1 MLTGLKNTAR
11 AVGLVKALARFDA
24 LWPLEMIG
32 VPKSALSIIKL
43 FWRRKHEGRDGQ
55 RLADALAA
63 MGPTYIKLGQAL
75 SVRADLV
82 GEEVAKDLSRL
93 QDKLPPFEYSKVKEI
108 LEEELEAPIEEL
120 FKSFEEE
127 SVAAASIAQVHFAET
142 NEGDQVA
149 VKILRPDVEKHF
161 ERDVALFF
169 WLATT
174 MERWFPKFRR
184 LRPVDIVV
192 TFRDWVQVEMDLR
205 LEAAAASEL
214 AENCI
219 DDTGF
224 RVPKVYW
231 AFSAKPVLVTERVTG
246 MRLDDL
252 EALRTA
258 GLDPD
263 DVLENASSI
272 FFLQVFRDGF
282 FHADM
287 HPGNVFVDEEGTI
300 IPVDFGIMGRVDWDT
315 RIFLADMLI
324 GFLQRDYRKVADAH
338 FDMGVVPPYKLRDA
352 FTQALRSIGEPL
364 LDRPLNEIS
373 VARLLAHLFQT
384 TDDFDME
391 TQPDLLLLQKTMLVA
406 EGVGRKLNPDVNMW
420 ILAQPLI
427 EEWMYANRGP
437 EARVK
442 QSVQAL
448 WSRLEKLPTM
458 LDKMDA
464 YLDGVAPEAASH
476 RQGGRVSSKGFRGS
490 RLSLDEL
497 GVDSQNNQRK
507 SGVRVRWLLVGAA
520 LGGLLMAVYNQS
532 IS

>member
-1 MLTGLKNTAR
+1 MLTGLKNSAR
-11 AVGLVKALARFDA
+11 AIGLVKALARYDA
-24 LWPLEMIG
+24 LWPLEMVG
-32 VPKSALSIIKL
+32 VPKPALWTAKL
-43 FWRRKHEGRDGQ
+43 LWGKKHSGRPGE
-55 RLADALAA
+55 RLADALTA

-93 QDKLPPFEYSKVKEI
+93 QDKLPPFGFEKVRETI
-108 LEEELEAPIEEL
+108 EAELEGKLEVL
-120 FKSFEEE
+120 FPVFDKQ

-142 NEGDQVA
+142 PDGDLVA
-149 VKILRPDVEKHF
+149 VKVLRPDVEEHF
-161 ERDVALFF
+161 NKDVALFF
-169 WLATT
+169 WMAAV
-174 MERWFPKFRR
+174 MENWFPALRR
-184 LRPVDIVV
+184 LRLVDVVV
-192 TFRDWVQVEMDLR
+192 TFKDWVQVEMDLR
-205 LEAAAASEL
+205 LEASAASEL
-214 AENCI
+214 AENCRN
-219 DDTGF
+219 DSGF

-231 AFSAKPVLVTERVTG
+231 QYVAKSVLVTERIQG

-252 EALRTA
+252 PAMRDA

-263 DVLENASSI
+263 KVLEHASSI

-287 HPGNVFVDEEGTI
+287 HPGNVFVDDAGTI
-300 IPVDFGIMGRVDWDT
+300 IPVDFGIMGRVDYPT

-338 FDMGVVPPYKLRDA
+338 FDMGVVPPYKSRDA
-352 FTQALRSIGEPL
+352 FTQALRAIGEPL

-406 EGVGRKLNPDVNMW
+406 EGVGRKLNPSVNMW

-442 QSVQAL
+442 QAAMAL
-448 WSRLEKLPTM
+448 YSRLEKLPAM
-458 LDKMDA
+458 MDRLELLLDEQLEQA
-464 YLDGVAPEAASH
+464 GQRTGRTSGRTAS
-476 RQGGRVSSKGFRGS
+476 GTFKGS
-490 RLSLDEL
+490 RLNDLSMDGQTRKGIRKRWAIV
-497 GVDSQNNQRK
+497 GV
-507 SGVRVRWLLVGAA
+507 LVGALATA
-520 LGGLLMAVYNQS
+520 LTMTVLNH
-532 IS
+532 